1 MSTSELIPRPHWAL
15 SCHDILCTIFEQ
27 FVVAEDKWSDY
38 DTSIGDANSWFA
50 RRADASR
57 RRTLARCARVCKAFF
72 APAITVLWRDIDNLS
87 PLLTAMRSSLRSAAA
102 APMVFEQRMRV
113 SEYARHIRAVHGL
126 GKPSQAPEQDF
137 SALEGWMEAAPLLPQ
152 LQRMRWVQAVPS
164 GTELLHLVPSSL
176 HSLHIIFRKSPT
188 WSDSDSVS
196 LHGQPSKYELYVR
209 SLLKEVTARIP
220 KLRYLRVSTTGDIP
234 ESWLEPLC
242 SLSSLENVDLLER
255 IYSEVMTA
263 PLLGPLASLR
273 NLQTLKLRLPI
284 DLPSNME
291 RDGFPTLESLI
302 LDTMFAPLRTVSTFL
317 STITSQRLS
326 SLLIQGCECT
336 TDAVTSSLYDTCDVV
351 RTRFASSLR
360 TFELSL
366 RGVGPPGAHHQPLV
380 RAIEPLLDLHD
391 LRDVCISIAPEV
403 AVVPASEHDLE
414 RMAEAWPRATRL
426 HLAYFPSAASPSLK
440 DIAGFA
446 QHCLGL
452 TDLVLPGIDAS
463 AATAGIENLKQAPL
477 AAAHSDSKEGAEAM
491 EVEDAGNEPEKAP
504 HGLRSLCLSDSGWN
518 SYIPDPLLLAK
529 FLDALFPEVE
539 WKCPPLASEHW
550 RETIQEVMNLRIM
563 RLVSQRVRPSKR

>member
-1 MSTSELIPRPHWAL
+1 MTAA
-15 SCHDILCTIFEQ
+15 Q
-27 FVVAEDKWSDY
+27 
-38 DTSIGDANSWFA
+38 
-50 RRADASR
+50 AS
-57 RRTLARCARVCKAFF
+57 
-72 APAITVLWRDIDNLS
+72 
-87 PLLTAMRSSLRSAAA
+87 
-102 APMVFEQRMRV
+102 EQRVRV

-126 GKPSQAPEQDF
+126 GKPSQASQQDF
-137 SALEGWMEAAPLLPQ
+137 SALEACTETAPLLPR

-164 GTELLHLVPSSL
+164 GTELLHLIPPSL

-188 WSDSDSVS
+188 WSDSVS
-196 LHGQPSKYELYVR
+196 LHGQPSECELYVR
-209 SLLKEVTARIP
+209 YILKEVIARTP
-220 KLRYLRVSTTGDIP
+220 QLRYLRVSTMGDIP
-234 ESWLEPLC
+234 ESWIEPLC

-263 PLLGPLASLR
+263 PLLGPLGSLR
-273 NLQTLKLRLPI
+273 NLQTLKLRLPA

-291 RDGFPTLESLI
+291 RNGFPALESLT
-302 LDTMFAPLRTVSTFL
+302 LDTMFAPLRTVSAFL

-336 TDAVTSSLYDTCDVV
+336 TDAVTSGLYDTCDVV

-366 RGVGPPGAHHQPLV
+366 RGVGPVASQHQPLV
-380 RAIEPLLDLHD
+380 HAIEPLLDLHD
-391 LRDVCISIAPEV
+391 LQDVCLSIAPEV

-440 DIAGFA
+440 DIARFA

-463 AATAGIENLKQAPL
+463 AAVAGVESVKMAPL
-477 AAAHSDSKEGAEAM
+477 AAAADSDMKETEEEAED
-491 EVEDAGNEPEKAP
+491 VGKVP

-518 SYIPDPLLLAK
+518 SHIPDPMLLAK

-539 WKCPPLASEHW
+539 WKCPALASEHW

-563 RLVSQRVRPSKR
+563 RLVSQRGAFF

>member
-1 MSTSELIPRPHWAL
+1 MSILEATPRPHWAL

-27 FVVAEDKWSDY
+27 FLVAEDTWYDH

-50 RRADASR
+50 RRADACR
-57 RRTLARCARVCKAFF
+57 RHTLARCARVCKAFF
-72 APAITVLWRDIDNLS
+72 APAIAVLWRDVDNLS
-87 PLLTAMRSSLRSAAA
+87 PLLTAMRSSLRSPATAS
-102 APMVFEQRMRV
+102 MVSEQRTRV
-113 SEYARHIRAVHGL
+113 SEYARHIRAVYGL
-126 GKPSQAPEQDF
+126 GKPSQASEQDL
-137 SALEGWMEAAPLLPQ
+137 SALEACLEAAPLLPQ

-164 GTELLHLVPSSL
+164 GTELLHLIPPSL

-188 WSDSDSVS
+188 WSDSVS
-196 LHGQPSKYELYVR
+196 LHGQPSEYELYVR
-209 SLLKEVTARIP
+209 SLLKEVTARTP
-220 KLRYLRVSTTGDIP
+220 HLRYLRVSTMGDIP
-234 ESWLEPLC
+234 ESWIEPLC

-273 NLQTLKLRLPI
+273 NLQTLKLRLPA

-291 RDGFPTLESLI
+291 LQRNGFPALESLT
-302 LDTMFAPLRTVSTFL
+302 LDTMFAPLRTVSAFL
-317 STITSQRLS
+317 STVSSQRLS

-336 TDAVTSSLYDTCDVV
+336 TDAVTSGLYDTCDVV
-351 RTRFASSLR
+351 RARFAPSLR

-366 RGVGPPGAHHQPLV
+366 RGVGPVASHHQPLV

-391 LRDVCISIAPEV
+391 LRDVCLSIAPEV

-446 QHCLGL
+446 QHCQGL

-463 AATAGIENLKQAPL
+463 AAAAGVENIKMALLP
-477 AAAHSDSKEGAEAM
+477 AADDNEAEEEKDTEMEGA
-491 EVEDAGNEPEKAP
+491 GKAS

-518 SYIPDPLLLAK
+518 SHIPDPMLLAK

-539 WKCPPLASEHW
+539 WKCPALASEHW

-563 RLVSQRVRPSKR
+563 RLVSQRA